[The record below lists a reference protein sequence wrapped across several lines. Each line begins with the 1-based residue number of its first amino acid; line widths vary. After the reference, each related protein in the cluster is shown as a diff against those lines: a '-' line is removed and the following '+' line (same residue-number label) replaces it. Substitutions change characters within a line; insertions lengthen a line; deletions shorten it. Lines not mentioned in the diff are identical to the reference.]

1 MRIGSTLLLAAGLMI
16 STTVFSYDIGLVP
29 LHEFSLQEARS
40 YGRNVSLHGTPTQIA
55 KMRRWLAQIAEVPKG
70 IQTLQSID
78 KSGHKLMIFHS
89 NEAMISSGKASAPLS
104 SNLTNGR
111 GESVDIY
118 FNFNIP
124 DDGSHRVFD
133 TRRGPIEYTAI
144 QNLYHE
150 LAHAMHMMNGT
161 WRYAKSERQAI
172 EEENVFRRQHSELNG
187 TLFYERFYV
196 SGKPICPKSP
206 DQIDESWQQ
215 GIICF

>member
-1 MRIGSTLLLAAGLMI
+1 MRIGSLLLAAGLMV
-16 STTVFSYDIGLVP
+16 STTVSSYDIGLVP
-29 LHEFSLQEARS
+29 LHEFSEQEGLS
-40 YGRNVSLHGTPTQIA
+40 YGRNVSVHGTPAQIA
-55 KMRRWLAQIAEVPKG
+55 KMRRWLAEIAEVPKG
-70 IQTLQSID
+70 LQTLQSID
-78 KSGHKLMIFHS
+78 ASGHKLMIFHS
-89 NEAMISSGKASAPLS
+89 GESMISSGKASAPLS
-104 SNLTNGR
+104 GNLTNGR

-172 EEENVFRRQHSELNG
+172 EEENVFRHQLAQLRR
-187 TLFYERFYV
+187 TPFYERVYV
-196 SGKPICPKSP
+196 SGIPICPEFP

-215 GIICF
+215 DIICF